1 MSYNGTLSEQQIK
14 IKSAQIINYSLS
26 FLGENA
32 KNAIFYH
39 FMRSRNL
46 NKVEEIIDYID
57 EFEDFLIGIFGY
69 GATFI
74 LPIIVNRLYNQFK
87 VEPQSF
93 AQISLSYALKE
104 IRRKMVQ

>member
-1 MSYNGTLSEQQIK
+1 MEYDETLSERQIK

-32 KNAIFYH
+32 KNAILYH
-39 FMRSRNL
+39 FMKSKNL
-46 NKVEEIIDYID
+46 TTLEEIIDHID

-74 LPIIVNRLYNQFK
+74 LPLIVNRLYNQFRI
-87 VEPQSF
+87 EPQSF
-93 AQISLSYALKE
+93 AHTSLSKALKE
-104 IRRKMVQ
+104 IRRKTVQ